1 MNEEGDRFINVIY
14 KSILKVI
21 KIKRK
26 VLIDNNVMILN
37 DEDVIFLEKIFKL
50 V

>member
-1 MNEEGDRFINVIY
+1 MNEERDWFINVIY

-26 VLIDNNVMILN
+26 VLIDNNVTILN

>member
-1 MNEEGDRFINVIY
+1 MNEEGDWFINVIY